1 MRHPKNT
8 FIPLDIQC
16 FWCNGHMKRG
26 TCRTGT
32 AIENVTYFCEECGA
46 VSHFAV
52 SDRVKISSIEV
63 EYKASEP
70 VRNQETKAQGLPKEA
85 RA

>member
-1 MRHPKNT
+1 MSRPRKT

-16 FWCNGHMKRG
+16 FWCNGHMKIG
-26 TCRTGT
+26 ASG
-32 AIENVTYFCEECGA
+32 AGSGVENVTYFCEECGA

-63 EYKASEP
+63 EYKGSEP
-70 VRNQETKAQGLPKEA
+70 VCNQETKPQGAKP

>member
-1 MRHPKNT
+1 MSAPIKT

-26 TCRTGT
+26 TCRTGFGIDT
-32 AIENVTYFCEECGA
+32 VTYFCEDCGA

-70 VRNQETKAQGLPKEA
+70 MCNQKTKPQGAKP

>member
-1 MRHPKNT
+1 MSRPRNT
-8 FIPLDIQC
+8 FIPNDIQC
-16 FWCNGHMKRG
+16 FWCNGHMKIG
-26 TCRTGT
+26 TCRIGSGV
-32 AIENVTYFCEECGA
+32 ENVTYFCEECGA

-52 SDRVKISSIEV
+52 SDRGKISTIEV

-70 VRNQETKAQGLPKEA
+70 